1 MKSQEKL
8 KKKKGMRLAFK
19 LSLTVSIPLLLITLI
34 GIAISAGKQ
43 NSISKNLVEREV
55 SGIAASVR
63 EAYIEM
69 ADGADFAMSGDTLKK
84 GNETLSENYELIDK
98 LKQERDVE
106 LSIFYGDT
114 RVLTTLKDS
123 SGKREINKKMSKE
136 IYDIIQRGESY
147 FTDDLELFGV
157 PYSGCYVPLYQP
169 NSDKIVGSIFCGR
182 SQAEVNAA
190 AHSTIVS
197 TPFSI
202 TCCT

>member
-69 ADGADFAMSGDTLKK
+69 ADVQIL
-84 GNETLSENYELIDK
+84 
-98 LKQERDVE
+98 R
-106 LSIFYGDT
+106 
-114 RVLTTLKDS
+114 
-123 SGKREINKKMSKE
+123 
-136 IYDIIQRGESY
+136 
-147 FTDDLELFGV
+147 
-157 PYSGCYVPLYQP
+157 
-169 NSDKIVGSIFCGR
+169 
-182 SQAEVNAA
+182 
-190 AHSTIVS
+190 
-197 TPFSI
+197 
-202 TCCT
+202 

>member
-69 ADGADFAMSGDTLKK
+69 ADGADFAM
-84 GNETLSENYELIDK
+84 
-98 LKQERDVE
+98 
-106 LSIFYGDT
+106 
-114 RVLTTLKDS
+114 
-123 SGKREINKKMSKE
+123 REI
-136 IYDIIQRGESY
+136 
-147 FTDDLELFGV
+147 
-157 PYSGCYVPLYQP
+157 
-169 NSDKIVGSIFCGR
+169 
-182 SQAEVNAA
+182 
-190 AHSTIVS
+190 H
-197 TPFSI
+197 
-202 TCCT
+202 